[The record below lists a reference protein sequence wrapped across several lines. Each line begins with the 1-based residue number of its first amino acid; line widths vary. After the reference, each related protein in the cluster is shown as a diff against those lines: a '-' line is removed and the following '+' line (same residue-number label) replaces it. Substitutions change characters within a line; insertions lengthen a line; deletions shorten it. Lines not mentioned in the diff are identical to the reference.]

1 MQPILSLSE
10 AQELD
15 HRLIEEAGLSESAL
29 IDNAAQCVFD
39 ATRDMIHGRTLVMA
53 GPGNNG
59 SDGLALIPILYCHGI
74 AADVLFLYG
83 KGNSENLRRRAM
95 LPEGVH
101 IAESAAGYDTVI
113 DALFGFSFHG
123 EPDERTKAC
132 IASIDG
138 DSTVISID
146 VPSAG
151 LVEADVTVSLM
162 ALKDVLYHPLARG
175 RSGRVLLRN
184 PGFPEDELQ
193 KSPRGMYLIDD
204 SDSTLK
210 PIKATDYKNTRG
222 HVAIIGGSDRYTG
235 APRLAARSAFF
246 SGAGLV
252 TIITRSE
259 KVRDENPAVMIQAP
273 GDGLKRF
280 DSIVIGP
287 GWDEGEPDAIGKAI
301 ESGRPLVI
309 DADGLRHVP
318 GHRFGWRAVITPH
331 IGEYR
336 RLMASLSLPD
346 GLEDAEALKSSIG
359 KLSRTLECIVVLKS
373 SVVWI
378 ADGETILVC
387 DGANPSLGVAGS
399 GDVLSGI
406 IGALEAFGEDPWS
419 AAKDGV
425 LLHQRAGR
433 NAHGRCGFYSAEELI
448 EEVGRSR

>member
-15 HRLIEEAGLSESAL
+15 HKLIKDYGLSEGSL
-29 IDNAAQCVFD
+29 INGAAEAVFEAAGD
-39 ATRDMIHGRTLVMA
+39 KIHGRTLVMI

-59 SDGLALIPILYCHGI
+59 SDGLALIPILFCHGI
-74 AADVLFLYG
+74 AADVLFLYD
-83 KGNSENLRRRAM
+83 KGNAENLMRRAM
-95 LPEGVH
+95 LPGGVH

-132 IASIDG
+132 IASIDEEA
-138 DSTVISID
+138 TVISID

-151 LVEADVTVSLM
+151 LVEADITVTLM
-162 ALKDVLYHPLARG
+162 AFKDVLYLPSARG
-175 RSGRVLLRN
+175 RAGRVLLRN
-184 PGFPEDELQ
+184 PGFPEDELL
-193 KSPRGMYLIDD
+193 KSPGGMFLIDD

-210 PIKATDYKNTRG
+210 PIKAADYKNTRG
-222 HVAIIGGSDRYTG
+222 HVAIIGGSDRYAG

-252 TIITRSE
+252 TIATRSE
-259 KVRDENPAVMIQAP
+259 KVRDENPAVMIQDP
-273 GDGLKRF
+273 GDDLKRF

-287 GWDEGEPDAIGKAI
+287 GWDEGEPEAIGKAI

-336 RLMASLSLPD
+336 RLMAALSLPD
-346 GLEDAEALKSSIG
+346 GLEDAEALRSSIG

-433 NAHGRCGFYSAEELI
+433 NAHGRYGFYSAEELI